1 MKSDNQSKEL
11 FKGIFILTIAAL
23 LTKILSAFYRIPF
36 QNIVGDVGFYIYQQ
50 AYPFYGLA
58 VVLATTGFPVIIS
71 KLYAEYKEKGDVEEG
86 QRFLVQSFFILQ
98 IIGTILFVILYSGS
112 NKIAGVMNDPSLAVL
127 LKVVSVVF
135 LTFPLIA
142 VLRGYFQGK
151 GNMLPTAVS
160 QVAEQTVRVGTILLL
175 AFLFTRA
182 GYSKYLIGAGAM
194 FGSITGAVV
203 SASLL
208 FVYLWMHW
216 KKRKRVSNLMI
227 KDIFYDL
234 RKTALA
240 LSVQGLAICITG
252 ALLIFI
258 QLADSLNLYY
268 LLTVNGLEEE
278 TAKALKGVYDRGQPL
293 IQLGTVVATSI
304 SLTLVPLITLKKMNQ
319 DSEFILHKIRLAVK
333 INIVVGLAATTGLWA
348 IIKPTNI
355 MLFKNSL
362 GSDVLGILTIV
373 IILNSL
379 LAVIIAIMQGIGLMM
394 FPALVI
400 FLCLPVKY
408 LLNIVLIQG
417 YGTSGA
423 AVATIITM
431 CLAIIVLRVRLLKAL
446 PHKLVDLSFIKSVVI
461 ATVFMFIALK
471 VYINVSGGLYDF
483 FPEIRL
489 AAAIQAL
496 SAVMFGG
503 FIYLVLI
510 LRQSVFNISEL
521 MLLPFGSKLL
531 LFLPK
536 HKGRK

>member
-1 MKSDNQSKEL
+1 MKPDNQSKEL

-58 VVLATTGFPVIIS
+58 VVLATTGFPVVIS
-71 KLYAEYKEKGDVEEG
+71 KLYAEFREKGDVEGG
-86 QRFLVQSFFILQ
+86 QRFLFQSFFILQ
-98 IIGTILFVILYSGS
+98 IIGTILFLILYVGS
-112 NKIAGVMNDPSLAVL
+112 EEIARVMNDPSLAIL
-127 LKVVSVVF
+127 LKVVSIVF

-160 QVAEQTVRVGTILLL
+160 QVAEQAVRVGTILLL

-194 FGSITGAVV
+194 FGSITGAIV

-208 FVYLWMHW
+208 FIYLGMQ
-216 KKRKRVSNLMI
+216 KKKQKNLSYFKI
-227 KDIFYDL
+227 RNSFYDL
-234 RKTALA
+234 KKTSVV

-258 QLADSLNLYY
+258 QLADSLNLYF
-268 LLTVNGLEEE
+268 LLTENGLEKE

-304 SLTLVPLITLKKMNQ
+304 SLTLVPLITAKRMNQ
-319 DSEFILHKIRLAVK
+319 NTEFILHKIGLAVK

-362 GSDVLGILTIV
+362 GSDVLGILTTV

-379 LAVIIAIMQGIGLMM
+379 LAVIIAIMQGIGIMM

-408 LLNIVLIQG
+408 MLNNLLIPA

-423 AVATIITM
+423 AIATIITICM
-431 CLAIIVLRVRLLKAL
+431 AIIVLRIRLLKAI
-446 PHKLVDLSFIKSVVI
+446 PQKLVDLPFIKSVLI
-461 ATVFMFIALK
+461 ATVIMFLVLK
-471 VYINVSGGLYDF
+471 VYIAISGGLYDF
-483 FPEIRL
+483 FPDERM
-489 AAAIQAL
+489 AAALQAI
-496 SAVMFGG
+496 SAVIFGG
-503 FIYLVLI
+503 LIYLVLI
-510 LRQSVFNISEL
+510 IRQSVFNISEL